1 MPEDTTSTTDLAAQI
16 LLVLGTDLDASRGGD
31 DSAEMFRRCSR
42 DQLLECARRLGLS
55 KVTRLTKEALA
66 RRVHQAFDK
75 LPRPAVRA
83 ADAAAKRKVTTAVTR
98 AGSNGTHAK
107 GGAPSAD
114 PAPDVFSSFPSKF
127 DLGPGTEQAEPQR
140 NIPWGY
146 GQDRVTAMVV
156 DPERMFVYWEVTDE
170 AIARARRDLG
180 RGGDGAW
187 LNLRVYDVT
196 GRLFDG
202 TNAHSYFDHKVE
214 RHDRQWFFEINK
226 PTAMNCV
233 EVGLRS
239 SEGFFVKIARS
250 GRIEFPRREPVG
262 GGHVEWL
269 TVRTASGHAGDPVA
283 GGAPAGVG
291 AGGGD
296 AGGQQPGETF
306 LIPGWTNGQ
315 PIGGGLMQGQAQIVD
330 RRWEW
335 REGERGEWQSELES
349 AAWTGPVVRTTWEA
363 GPFTYPIEAP
373 ALVEERSLGRITT
386 RTTNGQVHIV
396 YGPWQVVIRGVGA
409 RAERRV
415 LASWEVYHSWATTAG
430 GESKGESQS
439 DGWRQLAPGS
449 SEWVAFGASERS
461 WMFGSEL
468 RLGGASEIFFL
479 GASELRLLGASETLY
494 AGSSEYRFRGAS
506 ELLYA
511 GASERVYAGASER
524 LYAGA
529 SERLYAGASE
539 RLYAGASERAHDYPA
554 GVGASEAAPPRQYP
568 ERG

>member
-1 MPEDTTSTTDLAAQI
+1 MPEETISANDLAAQI
-16 LLVLGTDLDASRGGD
+16 LLVLGTDLDSSRGGAG
-31 DSAEMFRRCSR
+31 SAEMFRRCTR

-66 RRVHQAFDK
+66 RRVRQAFDK
-75 LPRPAVRA
+75 LPRPAARA
-83 ADAAAKRKVTTAVTR
+83 AGASAKIKMTTAAPH
-98 AGSNGTHAK
+98 AGSNGTHV
-107 GGAPSAD
+107 
-114 PAPDVFSSFPSKF
+114 APDVFSSFPSKF
-127 DLGPGTEQAEPQR
+127 DLGPGTEPAEPQR

-170 AIARARRDLG
+170 AITRARRDLG

-226 PTAMNCV
+226 PTSMNCV

-262 GGHVEWL
+262 GGKVEWL
-269 TVRTASGHAGDPVA
+269 TVRTASGYAGDPIA
-283 GGAPAGVG
+283 GGAPANVSDG
-291 AGGGD
+291 AGANGRGGD

-306 LIPGWTNGQ
+306 LIPGWTDGQ
-315 PIGGGLMQGQAQIVD
+315 QIGGLAQAIE

-335 REGERGEWQSELES
+335 REGERSGEWQSELES
-349 AAWTGPVVRTTWEA
+349 AEWTGPVVRTTWEA

-373 ALVEERSLGRITT
+373 PLVEERSLGRITT

-415 LASWEVYHSWATTAG
+415 LASWEVYRSWATSAG
-430 GESKGESQS
+430 GESKAASQPQS

-449 SEWVAFGASERS
+449 SEWVAYGASERS
-461 WMFGSEL
+461 WIFGSEL

-494 AGSSEYRFRGAS
+494 SGSSEYRFRGAS
-506 ELLYA
+506 ELL
-511 GASERVYAGASER
+511 YAGASER

-539 RLYAGASERAHDYPA
+539 RLYAGASERANDYPA

-568 ERG
+568 ERR

>member
-1 MPEDTTSTTDLAAQI
+1 
-16 LLVLGTDLDASRGGD
+16 V
-31 DSAEMFRRCSR
+31 FRRCSR
-42 DQLLECARRLGLS
+42 DQLLECAKRLGLT

-66 RRVHQAFDK
+66 RRVQQAFDK
-75 LPRPAVRA
+75 LPRPAAPA
-83 ADAAAKRKVTTAVTR
+83 AGATAKTKRTTTAATNG
-98 AGSNGTHAK
+98 GSNGASAK
-107 GGAPSAD
+107 GSGPAAD

-127 DLGPGTEQAEPQR
+127 DLGPGTEHAEPQR

-156 DPERMFVYWEVTDE
+156 DPERMFVYWEVTDD
-170 AIARARRDLG
+170 AIARARRELG

-202 TNAHSYFDHKVE
+202 TNAHSYFDHKIE
-214 RHDRQWFFEINK
+214 RGDRQWFFEINK
-226 PTAMNCV
+226 PTSMNCV

-239 SEGFFVKIARS
+239 SEGYFVKIARS

-262 GGHVEWL
+262 GGQVEWL
-269 TVRTASGHAGDPVA
+269 TVRTASGHAGDPIA
-283 GGAPAGVG
+283 GGLPANVG
-291 AGGGD
+291 DGARAGGGD
-296 AGGQQPGETF
+296 AGGQQSGETF

-315 PIGGGLMQGQAQIVD
+315 PIGGGPMQAQAIE

-349 AAWTGPVVRTTWEA
+349 VAWTGPVVRTTWEA

-373 ALVEERSLGRITT
+373 TLVEERSLGRITT
-386 RTTNGQVHIV
+386 RTTNGQLHIV

-415 LASWEVYHSWATTAG
+415 LATWEVYHSWATTTG
-430 GESKGESQS
+430 GESKDAAE
-439 DGWRQLAPGS
+439 WRQLAPGS
-449 SEWVAFGASERS
+449 SEWVALGASERS

-511 GASERVYAGASER
+511 GASER

-568 ERG
+568 ERR